1 MNHEHPLKVHP
12 PALVPD
18 QQGQEEERDHGRGQE
33 LLVRRRVGDEAGV
46 GVGAA
51 PEAVGDVHGGEGEDG
66 ERDGEGHAGDGVDA
80 EDDVEEAVL
89 PEHEGLE
96 ERVEQHLGVAPLRYL
111 GG

>member
-1 MNHEHPLKVHP
+1 MC
-12 PALVPD
+12 
-18 QQGQEEERDHGRGQE
+18 GRRSERLERE
-33 LLVRRRVGDEAGV
+33 LHHWPIPGGDGV

-51 PEAVGDVHGGEGEDG
+51 REAVGDVHGGEGEDG
-66 ERDGEGHAGDGVDA
+66 ERDGEGHAGDGVDP